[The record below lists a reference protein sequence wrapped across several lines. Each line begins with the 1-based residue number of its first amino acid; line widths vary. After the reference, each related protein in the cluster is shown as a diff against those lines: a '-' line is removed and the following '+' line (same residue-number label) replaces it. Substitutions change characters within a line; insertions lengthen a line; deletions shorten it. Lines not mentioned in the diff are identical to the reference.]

1 MNKNLY
7 KFILNISDEPILITD
22 ISGIILYYNKKAETL
37 FNINDDYVLL
47 FDLIDDETILILR
60 EKINIVRQNYDEIEI
75 EIPLHKQVRGNI
87 EKYKLRLFKVD
98 DPEYSEV
105 LIFQFDPI
113 YKKGSAVINENNN
126 DYEDYF
132 INNFLQITSD
142 FIFLIDELGFI
153 QDLSDNFC
161 EVNNLVKEDVLYT
174 SVYNFL
180 DDHDKVFIQNFIKN
194 INVNVSEPRIITL
207 KTENKLKVNTRI
219 YKSYKKK
226 SDYSSN
232 KILLHCVPTYY
243 NTTIIETKNKV
254 VDLDFLGN
262 VLHDI
267 NTPINVILWF
277 SKEIYGS
284 IQNPTPEQKENY
296 EIIEQNSQYL
306 HKILLTFAE
315 FISLLENDGQVMLSK
330 FKFLDIYPEIEQEI
344 TNLSLKY
351 EVDIN
356 FSKMATNILIES
368 DSEKLISLIKYF
380 LNISVVPF
388 KKQIL
393 FFSAYKHDGNFLVT
407 LKDDFSKA
415 SKKFISILDSIF
427 VKKDDKLRKELGI
440 SKLQVSVLPKL
451 MEFLGVEYLNNE
463 NEFGIMIPLEYK
475 PQENIDLKENNK
487 TNVNELTYEEEDK
500 KTTVSEAIKEINVIS
515 KKYEELCCIYIEDQ
529 VDSQILFKSQFHEL
543 KKVDFST
550 SFEEALP
557 MIKSFKY
564 DFIVLDIN
572 LEGEYNGIDAMK
584 IIRNT
589 KGYENSLIVGATA
602 FLMPGDKEKFLKA
615 GFNEFMPKPVTKE
628 KLYPILKNFF
638 KF

>member
-1 MNKNLY
+1 MDNNLY
-7 KFILNISDEPILITD
+7 KHLVNLGNNAILITD
-22 ISGIILYYNKKAETL
+22 ISGIILFFNEKAKEL
-37 FNINDDYVLL
+37 FNIEDEFLLL
-47 FDLIDDETILILR
+47 FDLLDNSTKENLR
-60 EKINIVRQNYDEIEI
+60 TAINEVRESKELKVVNINYLNIKINKKFNFEVKIFV
-75 EIPLHKQVRGNI
+75 
-87 EKYKLRLFKVD
+87 VD
-98 DPEYSEV
+98 DPEYSQV
-105 LIFQFDPI
+105 LIFEFNRNN
-113 YKKGSAVINENNN
+113 SVIPNIKESI
-126 DYEDYF
+126 DGYSPTF
-132 INNFLQITSD
+132 IENFLQLSKD

-153 QDLSDNFC
+153 QNVSESFSEQLNMS
-161 EVNNLVKEDVLYT
+161 KEDILYGQIFN
-174 SVYNFL
+174 YFEIN
-180 DDHDKVFIQNFIKN
+180 DKEFIENFIKN
-194 INVNVSEPRIITL
+194 DINDVSEIQYSNI
-207 KTENKLKVNTRI
+207 KLDRKVKIKYRI
-219 YKSYKKK
+219 YKSYK
-226 SDYSSN
+226 SN
-232 KILLHCVPTYY
+232 NQLASNLILLHCIPLELYY
-243 NTTIIETKNKV
+243 KTMETQKKV
-254 VDLDFLGN
+254 VDIDFLGN

-267 NTPINVILWF
+267 NTPINAILGF
-277 SKEIYGS
+277 SRELYET
-284 IQNPTPEQKENY
+284 IQNPSDEQRENY

-344 TNLSLKY
+344 TNISLKY

-475 PQENIDLKENNK
+475 SQENIELKENNK
-487 TNVNELTYEEEDK
+487 TNINELTYEEEDK
-500 KTTVSEAIKEINVIS
+500 KTTVSEAIKEIDVIS

-529 VDSQILFKSQFHEL
+529 VDSQILFKSQFNEL

>member
-1 MNKNLY
+1 MDSNLY
-7 KFILNISDEPILITD
+7 KNLVNLGNNAILITD
-22 ISGIILYYNKKAETL
+22 ISGIILFFNEKAKEL
-37 FNINDDYVLL
+37 FNIEDEFLLL
-47 FDLIDDETILILR
+47 FDLLDNSTKENLR
-60 EKINIVRQNYDEIEI
+60 TAINEVRESKELKVVNINYLNIKINKKFNFEVKIFV
-75 EIPLHKQVRGNI
+75 
-87 EKYKLRLFKVD
+87 VD
-98 DPEYSEV
+98 DPEYSQV
-105 LIFQFDPI
+105 LIFEFNRNN
-113 YKKGSAVINENNN
+113 SVIPNIKESID
-126 DYEDYF
+126 DYSPTF
-132 INNFLQITSD
+132 IENFLQLSKD

-153 QDLSDNFC
+153 QNVSESFSEQLNMS
-161 EVNNLVKEDVLYT
+161 KEDILYGQIFN
-174 SVYNFL
+174 YFEIN
-180 DDHDKVFIQNFIKN
+180 DKEFIENFIKN
-194 INVNVSEPRIITL
+194 DINDVSEIQYSNI
-207 KTENKLKVNTRI
+207 KLDRKVKIKYRI
-219 YKSYKKK
+219 YKSYK
-226 SDYSSN
+226 SN
-232 KILLHCVPTYY
+232 NQLTSNLILLHCIPLELYY
-243 NTTIIETKNKV
+243 KTMETQKKV
-254 VDLDFLGN
+254 VDIDFLGN

-267 NTPINVILWF
+267 NTPINAILGF
-277 SKEIYGS
+277 SRELYET
-284 IQNPTPEQKENY
+284 IQNPSDEQRENY

-475 PQENIDLKENNK
+475 PQENIELKENNK

-500 KTTVSEAIKEINVIS
+500 KTTVSEAIKEIDVIS

-529 VDSQILFKSQFHEL
+529 VDSQILFKSQFNEL

>member
-1 MNKNLY
+1 MDSNLY
-7 KFILNISDEPILITD
+7 KNLVNLGNNAILITD
-22 ISGIILYYNKKAETL
+22 ISGIILFFNEKAKEL
-37 FNINDDYVLL
+37 FNIEDEFLLL
-47 FDLIDDETILILR
+47 FDLLDNSTKENLR
-60 EKINIVRQNYDEIEI
+60 TAINEVRESKELKVVNINYLNIKINKKFNFEVKIFV
-75 EIPLHKQVRGNI
+75 
-87 EKYKLRLFKVD
+87 VD
-98 DPEYSEV
+98 DPEYSQV
-105 LIFQFDPI
+105 LIFEFNRNN
-113 YKKGSAVINENNN
+113 SVIPNIKESID
-126 DYEDYF
+126 DYSPTF
-132 INNFLQITSD
+132 IENFLQLSKD

-153 QDLSDNFC
+153 QNVSESFSEQLNMS
-161 EVNNLVKEDVLYT
+161 KEDILYGQIFN
-174 SVYNFL
+174 YFEIN
-180 DDHDKVFIQNFIKN
+180 DKEFIENFIKN
-194 INVNVSEPRIITL
+194 DINDVSEIQYSNI
-207 KTENKLKVNTRI
+207 KLDRKVKIKYRI
-219 YKSYKKK
+219 YKSYK
-226 SDYSSN
+226 SN
-232 KILLHCVPTYY
+232 NQLTSNLILLHCIPLELYY
-243 NTTIIETKNKV
+243 KTMETQKKV
-254 VDLDFLGN
+254 VDIDFLGN

-267 NTPINVILWF
+267 NTPINAILGF
-277 SKEIYGS
+277 SRELYET
-284 IQNPTPEQKENY
+284 IQNPSDEQRENY

>member
-1 MNKNLY
+1 MDSNLY
-7 KFILNISDEPILITD
+7 KNLVNLGNNAILITD
-22 ISGIILYYNKKAETL
+22 ISGIILFFNEKAKEL
-37 FNINDDYVLL
+37 FNIEDEFLLL
-47 FDLIDDETILILR
+47 FDLLDNSTKENLR
-60 EKINIVRQNYDEIEI
+60 TAINEVRESKELKVVNINYLNIKLNKKFNFEVKI
-75 EIPLHKQVRGNI
+75 
-87 EKYKLRLFKVD
+87 FAVD
-98 DPEYSEV
+98 DPEYSQV
-105 LIFQFDPI
+105 LIFEF
-113 YKKGSAVINENNN
+113 NRNNSLIPN
-126 DYEDYF
+126 IKESIDDYSPTF
-132 INNFLQITSD
+132 IENFLQLSKD

-153 QDLSDNFC
+153 QNVSESFSEQLNMS
-161 EVNNLVKEDVLYT
+161 KEDILYGQIFN
-174 SVYNFL
+174 YFEIN
-180 DDHDKVFIQNFIKN
+180 DKEFIENFIKN
-194 INVNVSEPRIITL
+194 DINDVSEIQYSNI
-207 KTENKLKVNTRI
+207 KLDRKVKIKYRI
-219 YKSYKKK
+219 YKSNKPNNQLT
-226 SDYSSN
+226 SN
-232 KILLHCVPTYY
+232 LILLYCIPLELYY
-243 NTTIIETKNKV
+243 KTMETQKKV
-254 VDLDFLGN
+254 VDIDFLGN

-267 NTPINVILWF
+267 NTPINAILGF
-277 SKEIYGS
+277 SHELYET
-284 IQNPTPEQKENY
+284 IQNPSEEQRENY

-415 SKKFISILDSIF
+415 SKKFMSTLDSIF

-475 PQENIDLKENNK
+475 PQENIELKENNK

-500 KTTVSEAIKEINVIS
+500 KTTVSEAIKEIDVIS

-529 VDSQILFKSQFHEL
+529 VDSQILFKSQFNEL

>member
-1 MNKNLY
+1 MDSNLY
-7 KFILNISDEPILITD
+7 KNLVNLGNNAILITD
-22 ISGIILYYNKKAETL
+22 ISGIILFFNEKAKEL
-37 FNINDDYVLL
+37 FNIEDEFLLL
-47 FDLIDDETILILR
+47 FDLLDNSTKENLR
-60 EKINIVRQNYDEIEI
+60 TAINEVRESKELKVVNINYLNIKLNKKFNFEVKI
-75 EIPLHKQVRGNI
+75 
-87 EKYKLRLFKVD
+87 FAVD
-98 DPEYSEV
+98 DPEYSQV
-105 LIFQFDPI
+105 LIFEF
-113 YKKGSAVINENNN
+113 NRNNSLIPN
-126 DYEDYF
+126 IKESIDDYSPTF
-132 INNFLQITSD
+132 IENFLQLSKD

-153 QDLSDNFC
+153 QNVSESFSEQLNMS
-161 EVNNLVKEDVLYT
+161 KEDILYGQIFN
-174 SVYNFL
+174 YFEIN
-180 DDHDKVFIQNFIKN
+180 DKEFIENFIKN
-194 INVNVSEPRIITL
+194 DINDVSEIQYSNI
-207 KTENKLKVNTRI
+207 KLDRKVKIKYRI
-219 YKSYKKK
+219 YKSNKPNNQLT
-226 SDYSSN
+226 SN
-232 KILLHCVPTYY
+232 LILLYCIPLELYY
-243 NTTIIETKNKV
+243 KTMETQKKV
-254 VDLDFLGN
+254 VDIDFLGN

-267 NTPINVILWF
+267 NTPINAILGF
-277 SKEIYGS
+277 SHELYET
-284 IQNPTPEQKENY
+284 IQNPSEEQRENY

-315 FISLLENDGQVMLSK
+315 FISLLGNDGQVMLSK

-415 SKKFISILDSIF
+415 SKKFMSTLDSIF

-475 PQENIDLKENNK
+475 PQENIELKENNK

-500 KTTVSEAIKEINVIS
+500 KTTVSEAIKEIDVIS

-529 VDSQILFKSQFHEL
+529 VDSQILFKSQFNEL